1 MIGRRFTSALALFAS
16 VFLVHACSDSPN
28 GPSPAPALSLTCPGN
43 VSSASSDGTPRAVT
57 FNAPQSSG
65 GTAPV
70 TTTCTPSSGS
80 TFPLGTSLVSCQ
92 ARDAASVTASCTFN
106 VVITGPPRLS
116 VTRFLSFGDSLTV
129 GVLSAAPT
137 FLIVSPP
144 GSYPFQLERRLASRY
159 GQQMPVVLNEGNSG
173 ELASGTGVQRF
184 RSVLLANRPE
194 VVLLM
199 EGTNDLLF
207 GETGAS
213 NAINALA
220 AMVREAKSQGIRIA
234 LATIPPQRAG
244 GMRNRDAVVRLIPGF
259 NDRIR
264 GLAGTEQIPLIEVFN
279 GMQGD
284 NTLIGVDD
292 LHMTERGYQVM
303 ADIYAAAIQANYEV
317 GSGALGFNR

>member
-1 MIGRRFTSALALFAS
+1 M
-16 VFLVHACSDSPN
+16 
-28 GPSPAPALSLTCPGN
+28 
-43 VSSASSDGTPRAVT
+43 
-57 FNAPQSSG
+57 
-65 GTAPV
+65 
-70 TTTCTPSSGS
+70 
-80 TFPLGTSLVSCQ
+80 SCQ
-92 ARDAASVTASCTFN
+92 ARDAASVDGSCTFN
-106 VVITGPPRLS
+106 VVLTGPPRLS
-116 VTRFLSFGDSLTV
+116 VTRFLSFGDSLTA
-129 GVLSAAPT
+129 GVLSPAPT

-144 GSYPFQLERRLASRY
+144 GSYPFQLERRLVSRY
-159 GQQMPVVLNEGNSG
+159 GQQTPVVLNEGNPG

-184 RSVLLANRPE
+184 RGVLLANRPE

-213 NAINALA
+213 NAIELPRRDGA
-220 AMVREAKSQGIRIA
+220 RSQEPGH
-234 LATIPPQRAG
+234 PHRAG
-244 GMRNRDAVVRLIPGF
+244 DDSAAARRRPAQPRRCRPPDPGVQ
-259 NDRIR
+259 RSHPWPR
-264 GLAGTEQIPLIEVFN
+264 RQRQIPLIEVFN